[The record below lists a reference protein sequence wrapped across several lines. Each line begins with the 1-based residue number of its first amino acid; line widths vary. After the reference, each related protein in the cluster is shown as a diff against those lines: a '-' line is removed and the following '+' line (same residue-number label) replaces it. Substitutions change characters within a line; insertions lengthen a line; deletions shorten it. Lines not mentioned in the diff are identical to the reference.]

1 MRHRSDY
8 KKNITDLIILYF
20 RYRKCYN
27 IGFQKYL
34 YFKSL
39 MRYVTEIDNYVYL
52 RRLFEELINRELIE
66 KKFIMGSVRY
76 RFNPNKKYDIPNQPI
91 VLHFL

>member
-1 MRHRSDY
+1 MRNRSEY
-8 KKNITDLIILYF
+8 KKTIIDLIILYF
-20 RYRKCYN
+20 KYRKCYN
-27 IGFQKYL
+27 TGFQKYM

-39 MRYVTEIDNYVYL
+39 MRYVTEINDWVYL
-52 RRLFEELINRELIE
+52 RRIFEELINRELIE

-76 RFNPNKKYDIPNQPI
+76 RFNPNKKYDDPNRPI